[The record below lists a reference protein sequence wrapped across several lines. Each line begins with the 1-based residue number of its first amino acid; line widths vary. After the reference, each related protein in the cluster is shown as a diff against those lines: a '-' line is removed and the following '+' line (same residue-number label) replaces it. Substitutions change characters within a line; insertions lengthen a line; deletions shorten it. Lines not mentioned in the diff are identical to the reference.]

1 MILRDFA
8 SCRETVDDIKNITE
22 KRRYILIFKY
32 DTPVHFGLNYC
43 CDNLAGN
50 YDIYLINE
58 STIHGNNF
66 LIPNGVTLMQRN
78 HYRGAVREPFKDEN
92 NLNYNSDVIFYHGS
106 FSNRIHRDNDFVFRF
121 SSPTIMESC
130 GGPGY
135 TSIEDEFKSILHSD
149 WIQPFP
155 EFYNIEDQAVFD
167 TKHSGKFVGDFCY
180 DFSEMPTYKLGDL
193 IDPYTKIA
201 VIDMPDVNELI
212 KLSFTNSIAAEG
224 YLSEDADPNIK
235 FNNGITVNLEEFKSR
250 LTWCF
255 IKFNQFV
262 MDSVFSQVD
271 IIIDVE
277 DGTFNVM
284 NETLKVKFRELR
296 QKDIVEDLTLL
307 VTRIGEVVDRE
318 FGELDDTP
326 DEIYMNNLCPNR
338 VYVHISNTGCKI
350 KVSNT
355 YKLDLNKRT
364 GRIDPIY
371 SSSESSA
378 GDTDEIVS
386 TQCSDLAV
394 SWSGEKHD
402 Y

>member
-1 MILRDFA
+1 MILRDFTP
-8 SCRETVDDIKNITE
+8 CRETVDDIKNITE
-22 KRRYILIFKY
+22 KRRYLLIFKY
-32 DTPVHFGLNYC
+32 DTPIHFGLNYC
-43 CDNLAGN
+43 YDNLAGN
-50 YDIYLINE
+50 YDLYLINE

-66 LIPNGVTLMQRN
+66 LIPKGITLMQRN
-78 HYRGAVREPFKDEN
+78 HYRGTVKEPLLDGNKI
-92 NLNYNSDVIFYHGS
+92 NYNADVIFYHGS
-106 FSNRIHRDNDFVFRF
+106 FSNRIHRDNDFVFRL
-121 SSPTIMESC
+121 SSPTFMESC

-135 TSIEDEFKSILHSD
+135 TSIEDEFRSILNSD

-167 TKHSGKFVGDFCY
+167 TKHTGRFVGDFCY
-180 DFSEMPTYKLGDL
+180 DYSEVPTYKLGDL

-201 VIDMPDVNELI
+201 VIDMPNVNDLI
-212 KLSFTNSIAAEG
+212 KLSFTNSIASEG
-224 YLSEDADPNIK
+224 YLSEDADPNIR
-235 FNNGITVNLEEFKSR
+235 FNNGLSVNLESFKEK

-284 NETLKVKFRELR
+284 NETLLVKFRELS
-296 QKDIVEDLTLL
+296 KKSIMDDLSLL

-318 FGELDDTP
+318 FGELDETP
-326 DEIYMNNLCPNR
+326 NDIYMNNLCPNR
-338 VYVHISNTGCKI
+338 VYVHISNTGCKMR
-350 KVSNT
+350 VSNT

-364 GRIDPIY
+364 GKLNPIY
-371 SSSESSA
+371 ASSDSSA

-386 TQCSDLAV
+386 VQCSDQAIGWGDALR
-394 SWSGEKHD
+394 G
-402 Y
+402 